1 MMHSLANK
9 KILESVLI
17 FLPFTLFFPIGVMY
31 SVIILF
37 IFLWVLSGNYAHKW
51 QALRYSSI
59 FFPVMILLSLVF
71 FELIFLSSDN
81 ARRWLSV
88 IHYQILFFLFLY
100 LSIGG
105 GAWQQRAKSVFFAG
119 AVYGASVFYLTHLW
133 GLPDW
138 RIFANY
144 AIYAGNKSIAL
155 GIFHAIA
162 AAWLL
167 DEALKQKNLRK
178 KLIQIFFYLYI
189 AIAVLIFAMTRTG
202 ILLLLLL
209 SSIVVIRHISFNWR
223 GLILFSVAL
232 ASLYSAWHLSPVARE
247 RAAITVDA
255 VRNFY
260 SGQMGTGQGNRL
272 QFVKITGEMILEKP
286 ILGHG
291 IGSWLQ
297 QYPVR
302 ARGLETESMSTPHGD
317 YLLYAAELGL
327 TGLIALFGVYAAL
340 TRAAWKMGFNNGMG
354 LFLITTAMMVGGLFN
369 AILRD
374 WKFGMP
380 MMILL
385 AVAFVR
391 DTDGRPSD
399 EQYYSSQLES

>member
-1 MMHSLANK
+1 MHLFVDKKFPESL
-9 KILESVLI
+9 LV

-31 SVIILF
+31 AVIILF
-37 IFLWVLSGNYAHKW
+37 IFLWVLSGNYVHKW
-51 QALRYSSI
+51 QAIRYSSI
-59 FFPVMILLSLVF
+59 FLPVMILLSLVF
-71 FELIFLSSDN
+71 FELSFLSSDN
-81 ARRWLSV
+81 VRRWLSV
-88 IHYQILFFLFLY
+88 IHYQILLFLLLF

-105 GAWQQRAKSVFFAG
+105 GSWQQRAKSVFFAG

-167 DEALKQKNLRK
+167 DEAMRQKNMRK
-178 KLIQIFFYLYI
+178 KLIQLFFYMYI
-189 AIAVLIFAMTRTG
+189 AVAVLIYAMTRTG

-232 ASLYSAWHLSPVARE
+232 VALYSAWHLSPVARE

-255 VRNFY
+255 VRDFY

-302 ARGLETESMSTPHGD
+302 ARGLETEFMSTPHGD

-327 TGLIALFGVYAAL
+327 IGLIALLGVYAAL
-340 TRAAWKMGFNNGMG
+340 TRAAWKIGFKHGMGF
-354 LFLITTAMMVGGLFN
+354 FLVTTAMMVGGLFN

-385 AVAFVR
+385 TVAFVR
-391 DTDGRPSD
+391 DRDGKPSD
-399 EQYYSSQLES
+399 EQYHSSQLES